1 MHSHHFSVIVKT
13 LQKFS
18 LNKATDVI
26 VVPGIT
32 TLFPKLLLWLI
43 ANSALNQRCDHLL
56 QLTINVHLLHLLKET
71 EPSGVC
77 NIGRSLKAENLSR
90 LRTPYC
96 SRGDTVFQSPDLKRV
111 QLLS

>member
-1 MHSHHFSVIVKT
+1 MLSHHFSIIVKT

-43 ANSALNQRCDHLL
+43 ANSVLNQRCDQLL
-56 QLTINVHLLHLLKET
+56 QLTTNVHLLHLLKET
-71 EPSGVC
+71 ELSGVC

-90 LRTPYC
+90 KAQ
-96 SRGDTVFQSPDLKRV
+96 DTILQSWRHSISITLKGFNY
-111 QLLS
+111 